1 MSTREIPLNVSTAP
15 VIGVVLDAPSV
26 LKASEHSSFHE
37 QVAKRFR
44 LVPNFFVS
52 APRHYD

>member
-37 QVAKRFR
+37 QVANRFR